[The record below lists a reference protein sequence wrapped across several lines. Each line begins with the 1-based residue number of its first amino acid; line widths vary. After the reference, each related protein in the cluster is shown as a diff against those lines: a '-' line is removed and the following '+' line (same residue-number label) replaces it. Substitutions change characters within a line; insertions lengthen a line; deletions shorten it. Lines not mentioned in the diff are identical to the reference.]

1 MTSEAIKALMILALY
16 GVLEVTL
23 FYSSIG
29 NFAKRPVRFHTC
41 RAATREFGSRTP
53 ED

>member
-16 GVLEVTL
+16 GALEITL
-23 FYSSIG
+23 FYSSTSS
-29 NFAKRPVRFHTC
+29 FAKRPVRIR
-41 RAATREFGSRTP
+41 RAATGELSSRTP

>member
-23 FYSSIG
+23 FCSTTG
-29 NFAKRPVRFHTC
+29 NFAKRQVRFHTR

>member
-16 GVLEVTL
+16 GALEVTL
-23 FYSSIG
+23 FCSSTG
-29 NFAKRPVRFHTC
+29 SFAKRPARWHIR
-41 RAATREFGSRTP
+41 RAATRKFASRAS